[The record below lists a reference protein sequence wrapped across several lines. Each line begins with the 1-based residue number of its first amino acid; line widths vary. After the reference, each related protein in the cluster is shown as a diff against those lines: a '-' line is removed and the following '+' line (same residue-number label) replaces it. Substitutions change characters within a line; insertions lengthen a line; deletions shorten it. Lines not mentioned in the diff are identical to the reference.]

1 MFPTVCDP
9 EFPHSRCPRASGDVP
24 PKAFSCWMRCVLS
37 PRERG
42 CSLLF
47 RRSVFSSSVVPAR
60 AGMFPYGDPHLERR
74 AELSPRER
82 GCSLAWPTAFN
93 QVNVVPARA
102 GMFPHE
108 FLLGLIFIGCPRASG
123 DVPYCL
129 SSAVFSRGLS
139 PRERGCSRKENRP
152 YRKTIVVPARAG
164 MFRIA
169 YRRDGNTH
177 CCPRASGDVPSCELG
192 G

>member
-47 RRSVFSSSVVPAR
+47 RRSVFFFFSCPRASGDVPLRRPPSR
-60 AGMFPYGDPHLERR
+60 APRR
-74 AELSPRER
+74 
-82 GCSLAWPTAFN
+82 
-93 QVNVVPARA
+93 VVPARA

-164 MFRIA
+164 MFRQETPQET
-169 YRRDGNTH
+169 DTGG
-177 CCPRASGDVPSCELG
+177 CPRASGDVPDRVSTRWKHALLSPRERGCSLL
-192 G
+192 